1 ALDAQS
7 LARTATYDV
16 DTGFGLVADP
26 RRPVFYSM
34 LSFEGEVAVFDY
46 AKREK
51 VATIAVGL
59 GPTHSTITADGR
71 YLYVVNGDANN
82 VVKVDTATNTA
93 LLRIA
98 VGVDPSDA
106 VLLAVDAAAWKT
118 AALATLAATVV
129 GALILAARRLR
140 RANAA
145 GGRGRRGPPPPAER
159 SVRSRRNA
167 LSDRPRSRHHVLR
180 RRGAAGEAVHA
191 VVSDRGLSGSTAG
204 REGRPEHGLGTP

>member
-1 ALDAQS
+1 DGARLFVLVHAEEGVVGLVDLAHMTVVATTPVGPFPSDLALGHDQRTLLVSSFDAGRVTALDAQS

-140 RANAA
+140 
-145 GGRGRRGPPPPAER
+145 
-159 SVRSRRNA
+159 
-167 LSDRPRSRHHVLR
+167 
-180 RRGAAGEAVHA
+180 
-191 VVSDRGLSGSTAG
+191 
-204 REGRPEHGLGTP
+204 